1 MTDADEDAD
10 MSLGHVQKLWIIF
23 PGKFFFPKI

>member
-10 MSLGHVQKLWIIF
+10 MSLGHVLKLWTIF
-23 PGKFFFPKI
+23 PGKLSIKF